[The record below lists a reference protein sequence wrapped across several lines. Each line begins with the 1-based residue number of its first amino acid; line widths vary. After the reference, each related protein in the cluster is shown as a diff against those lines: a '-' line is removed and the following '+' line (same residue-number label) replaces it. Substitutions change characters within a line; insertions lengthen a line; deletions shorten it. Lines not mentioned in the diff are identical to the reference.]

1 MSEIDPSL
9 YHQAVLPAFIE
20 LFDILIPDEIASLT
34 EISQQEFYYTPMTK
48 MNPEGEEQYI
58 TFDSRLY
65 VAFPIKI
72 TGLERTTSGAPPR
85 AELHFANVVAPRLFG
100 ALAFL
105 FGDIIG
111 ATVIYRRTFDNPSY
125 LSAGLQAPPMKF
137 TIVRKVTHNR
147 TGVSFELKTPLD
159 DDRNWLPGRQM
170 LQRDFPGLG
179 INKRYS

>member
-1 MSEIDPSL
+1 MNEINPSV

-20 LFDILIPDEIASLT
+20 LFDILIPEEVANLEGQS
-34 EISQQEFYYTPMTK
+34 EQEFYYTPMTK

-111 ATVIYRRTFDNPSY
+111 ATVIYRRTFEAY
-125 LSAGLQAPPMKF
+125 LAAALEAPPMKF

>member
-20 LFDILIPDEIASLT
+20 LFDIIIPEEIANLEEGLNQT
-34 EISQQEFYYTPMTK
+34 EFYYTPMTK

-72 TGLERTTSGAPPR
+72 SGLERTTSGAPPR
-85 AELHFANVVAPRLFG
+85 AELHFANIVAPRLFG

-111 ATVIYRRTFDNPSY
+111 ATVIYRRTFEPY
-125 LSAGLQAPPMKF
+125 LASGLEAPPMKF